1 MHLLRFLDIFPLQ
14 LSRLAPILSLREESM
29 AQELRIITTGGTFDK
44 QYDAIS
50 GDLTFRESQL
60 PRILG
65 QARCTLTVHLEGPL
79 AVDSLYM
86 TEEQRREIA
95 NSCLH
100 SPEDRIVVI
109 HGTDTMCNTA
119 TTIANTLGAEH
130 TKTIVLT
137 GAMIPYSLEGSD
149 AVFNLGCAI
158 TAVQLL
164 QPGVYLTMSG
174 RIFSWDNC
182 RKNKEKGIF
191 EPIDPSQKAY

>member
-1 MHLLRFLDIFPLQ
+1 
-14 LSRLAPILSLREESM
+14 M

-50 GDLTFRESQL
+50 GELTFRESQL

-65 QARCTLTVHLEGPL
+65 QSRCTLTVHLEGPL

-86 TEEQRREIA
+86 TEEQRVEVA
-95 NSCLH
+95 QTCQH
-100 SPEDRIVVI
+100 SAEDKIIIV

-119 TTIANTLGAEH
+119 KVIAQSLGEGN
-130 TKTIVLT
+130 TKTVVLT

-149 AVFNLGCAI
+149 AIFNLGCAI
-158 TAVQLL
+158 SAVQLL
-164 QPGVYLTMSG
+164 PPGVYLTMSG

-191 EPIDPSQKAY
+191 ESLT

>member
-1 MHLLRFLDIFPLQ
+1 
-14 LSRLAPILSLREESM
+14 M
-29 AQELRIITTGGTFDK
+29 AQDVRIITTGGTFDK

-50 GDLTFRESQL
+50 GELTFRESQL

-86 TEEQRREIA
+86 TEEQRQEIA
-95 NSCLH
+95 NACLH
-100 SPEDRIVVI
+100 SAEDRIVII

-119 TTIANTLGAEH
+119 AVIARTLASEH
-130 TKTIVLT
+130 TKTVVLT

-149 AVFNLGCAI
+149 AIFNLGCAI
-158 TAVQLL
+158 SAVQLL
-164 QPGVYLTMSG
+164 PAGVFLTMSG

-191 EPIDPSQKAY
+191 EPIDSARLAY

>member
-1 MHLLRFLDIFPLQ
+1 
-14 LSRLAPILSLREESM
+14 M

-50 GDLTFRESQL
+50 GELTFRESQL

-65 QARCTLTVHLEGPL
+65 QSRCTLTVHLEGPL

-86 TEEQRREIA
+86 TEEQRVEVA
-95 NSCLH
+95 QTCQH
-100 SPEDRIVVI
+100 SAEDKIIIV

-119 TTIANTLGAEH
+119 KVIAQSLGEGN
-130 TKTIVLT
+130 TKTVVLT

-149 AVFNLGCAI
+149 AIFNLGCAI
-158 TAVQLL
+158 SAVQLL
-164 QPGVYLTMSG
+164 PPGVYLTMSG

-191 EPIDPSQKAY
+191 ETLI

>member
-1 MHLLRFLDIFPLQ
+1 
-14 LSRLAPILSLREESM
+14 M

-50 GDLTFRESQL
+50 GELTFRESQL

-65 QARCTLTVHLEGPL
+65 QSRCTLTVHLEGPL

-86 TEEQRREIA
+86 TEEQRVEVA
-95 NSCLH
+95 QTCQH
-100 SPEDRIVVI
+100 SAEDKIIIV

-119 TTIANTLGAEH
+119 KVIAQTLGEEN
-130 TKTIVLT
+130 TKTVVLT

-158 TAVQLL
+158 SAVQLL
-164 QPGVYLTMSG
+164 PPGVYLTMSG

-191 EPIDPSQKAY
+191 ETLV

>member
-1 MHLLRFLDIFPLQ
+1 
-14 LSRLAPILSLREESM
+14 M

-50 GDLTFRESQL
+50 GELTFRESQL

-65 QARCTLTVHLEGPL
+65 QSRCTLTVHLEGPL

-86 TEEQRREIA
+86 TEEQRHEIA
-95 NSCLH
+95 RTCLH
-100 SPEDRIVVI
+100 SAEDRIIVV

-119 TTIANTLGAEH
+119 KVIAETLGKEN
-130 TKTIVLT
+130 TKTVVLT

-149 AVFNLGCAI
+149 AIFNLGTAI
-158 TAVQLL
+158 ASVQLL
-164 QPGVYLTMSG
+164 PNGVYLTMSG

-191 EPIDPSQKAY
+191 ETLT